1 METLLLT
8 ILTLAL
14 LMLAMAVG
22 VIFGG
27 KALRGSCGGIGASCE
42 CDLAGRPRDCESPDG
57 EVDAPGERAA

>member
-8 ILTLAL
+8 ILLLAL

-27 KALRGSCGGIGASCE
+27 KALQGSCGGVGASCA
-42 CDLAGRPRDCESPDG
+42 CDLAGRPRDCDIHDDEL
-57 EVDAPGERAA
+57 ETPGERAA